1 MAALV
6 QAAGSVTVDDHGL
19 TLPASVGGVVTVA
32 FDGRYVWSFQPRR
45 DARPGASGPV
55 VPWPVSLRP
64 HLNGR
69 TRLTLAEPGT
79 DRTYLDREVVLG
91 RSPEERIRLEDGHG
105 HPLAVNKVGNLTR
118 VFAETD
124 DASRAE
130 ILRGTAR
137 VLDDLRECGGVEA
150 FLNYGCLL
158 GAVREGRMIGTD
170 CDADVCYLSEQT
182 HPADVIRESYALERA
197 MLTAGWPTV
206 RMSGGDFKVL
216 LRLTDGRTCYVD
228 VFVAF
233 YCEGVFYQLGNR
245 SGHLPREAVVPTSTI
260 LLEGVELPGPADPEA
275 MLAFVYGP
283 SWRVPDPSFR
293 FTDPPGGVRRLDGW
307 LRGYRDDLPAWNELF
322 RGPRGDD
329 VPPRPSDFA
338 RWVRRRVRPGDTIV
352 EIGSGTGR
360 DAAFFA
366 RRGHPVR
373 AYDVSPEARTRTQRR
388 LRRSDPTLRRGP
400 ADAGGAPHGR
410 GHRGRG
416 GDDRRVGA
424 TSTPGEWSTAWTGR
438 GGATSGGWPA
448 WRCWAPTADCSWS
461 SPRPATTRPCPSSPR
476 AWPVGWTPT
485 ALWPRSRR
493 TAAASTAVSTGPA
506 RTSSSSPTRPP
517 AGCRSPSRAQER
529 PPMSDLRGAAVR
541 ARATALRVRAAR
553 AAGVRAR
560 LRDLEAE
567 VQESRRL
574 NRRVAEL
581 TDLVAE
587 LVVPLARR
595 DDADVQAVL
604 ERYRSII

>member
-79 DRTYLDREVVLG
+79 DRTYLDREVALG
-91 RSPEERIRLEDGHG
+91 TSPEEWIRLEDGHG

-260 LLEGVELPGPADPEA
+260 LLEGVELPAPADPEA

-293 FTDPPGGVRRLDGW
+293 FTDPPAGVRRLDGW

-388 LRRSDPTLRRGP
+388 LRRSDPTSVVGRLMLGELRTVVVTGAEVATIAGRCHLYARGVVNCVDGEGRRNLWRLARMALLGTDGRLFLELATTGDDPTVPVEP
-400 ADAGGAPHGR
+400 AGLARRLDADGVVAEIEAYGGR
-410 GHRGRG
+410 V
-416 GDDRRVGA
+416 DRRVDGPGTDLFEQPDPSTCRLQVTFPRTGA
-424 TSTPGEWSTAWTGR
+424 TAH
-438 GGATSGGWPA
+438 
-448 WRCWAPTADCSWS
+448 
-461 SPRPATTRPCPSSPR
+461 
-476 AWPVGWTPT
+476 V
-485 ALWPRSRR
+485 
-493 TAAASTAVSTGPA
+493 
-506 RTSSSSPTRPP
+506 
-517 AGCRSPSRAQER
+517 
-529 PPMSDLRGAAVR
+529 
-541 ARATALRVRAAR
+541 
-553 AAGVRAR
+553 
-560 LRDLEAE
+560 
-567 VQESRRL
+567 
-574 NRRVAEL
+574 
-581 TDLVAE
+581 
-587 LVVPLARR
+587 
-595 DDADVQAVL
+595 
-604 ERYRSII
+604 

>member
-1 MAALV
+1 MSALDQV
-6 QAAGSVTVDDHGL
+6 ADRRTVDDLGI

-32 FDGRYVWSFQPRR
+32 FDGRYVWSFRPRR
-45 DARPGASGPV
+45 DARATAQGLL

-64 HLNGR
+64 HLSGR
-69 TRLTLAEPGT
+69 TRLTLAEPGRG
-79 DRTYLDREVVLG
+79 RTYVDQEVVFGG
-91 RSPEERIRLEDGHG
+91 RPGHRLRIEDVHG

-124 DASRAE
+124 DAAREE

-137 VLDDLRECGGVEA
+137 VLEDLREHGGVVA

-170 CDADVCYLSEQT
+170 CDADVCYLSEKT

-197 MLTAGWPTV
+197 MLARGWPTV

-245 SGHLPREAVVPTSTI
+245 SGYLPREAVTPTSTI
-260 LLEGVELPGPADPEA
+260 VLEGVELPAPADPET

-322 RGPRGDD
+322 RGPRAAD
-329 VPPRPSDFA
+329 VPKRRSDFA
-338 RWVRRRVRPGDTIV
+338 RWVRRRVRPGDTVV

-366 RRGHPVR
+366 RRGHPVV

-388 LRRSDPTLRRGP
+388 LTRADPTSVVRRLALGELRTVVVTGAEVATIPGRHHVYARHVVNCLDDEGRRNLWRLARMALLGTEGRLFLEFATTA
-400 ADAGGAPHGR
+400 ADPTAGTAPEGLAHRVDADGVVAEIEAYGGR
-410 GHRGRG
+410 V
-416 GDDRRVGA
+416 DRRVDGPG
-424 TSTPGEWSTAWTGR
+424 TGLFDQPDPSTCRLQVTF
-438 GGATSGGWPA
+438 
-448 WRCWAPTADCSWS
+448 
-461 SPRPATTRPCPSSPR
+461 
-476 AWPVGWTPT
+476 
-485 ALWPRSRR
+485 RR
-493 TAAASTAVSTGPA
+493 TGAST
-506 RTSSSSPTRPP
+506 
-517 AGCRSPSRAQER
+517 
-529 PPMSDLRGAAVR
+529 
-541 ARATALRVRAAR
+541 
-553 AAGVRAR
+553 
-560 LRDLEAE
+560 
-567 VQESRRL
+567 
-574 NRRVAEL
+574 
-581 TDLVAE
+581 
-587 LVVPLARR
+587 
-595 DDADVQAVL
+595 DV
-604 ERYRSII
+604 